1 MIYDRSVVVQDVQ
14 RGRRPLVQTSIL
26 AALAVAG
33 GVTIASVQLAVAAT
47 PAAAVMAA
55 GADRVVQLAQLVCDA
70 NGCGPGSGRA
80 GPPSANMGRPY
91 MGRDADERRAL
102 QERDRQR
109 RERAEGNARR
119 QGEPGR

>member
-1 MIYDRSVVVQDVQ
+1 MIYDRPVFTHGGAST
-14 RGRRPLVQTSIL
+14 RRAPVLHALL
-26 AALAVAG
+26 AVLAVAG
-33 GVTIASVQLAVAAT
+33 GATLASVPHAVAST
-47 PAAAVMAA
+47 PVAVAMTAN
-55 GADRVVQLAQLVCDA
+55 ADKGVQLAQLVCDA

-91 MGRDADERRAL
+91 LGRDADERQAL